1 MNPATD
7 IWRRAQLLRSAF
19 DEHKACMREVYAMAD
34 EILQSPEGT
43 PLEYAVAMGRIPRGF
58 YSLRKNLF
66 SVLFMSVYFMLDIA
80 EDRRALYGKLNHLFR
95 TWVTS
100 ADNLLD
106 GESKVVIP
114 LRMAGESRVMREVV
128 AVMAADRILNAT
140 LNDAVAEGVI
150 TEGESRALLFGS
162 LQVLLPSA
170 AQEAAEEAGVK
181 RRPDPEHVLSTIHRY
196 KTGLLFH
203 IPMLGPE
210 RIEAGISRR
219 RMAAAKDALMQFGL
233 GCQLLDD
240 VRDMG
245 RDLREQRH
253 NYALSLL
260 ARDFRDTYAACPR
273 ASAADRLYRRFPEV
287 AVPTA
292 KRGLAFMREGLRGLD
307 SLGLGI
313 ELAGADAIARAMFKV
328 LDLGDVEYA

>member
-1 MNPATD
+1 MNPISDT
-7 IWRRAQLLRSAF
+7 WRRAQLLRGAF
-19 DEHKACMREVYAMAD
+19 AEHKAAMRDVYAMAD
-34 EILQSPEGT
+34 EILQSPDGT
-43 PLEYAVAMGRIPRGF
+43 PSEYAVTMGCIPRGF

-66 SVLFMSVYFMLDIA
+66 SVLFMSVYFMLDIP

-95 TWVTS
+95 AWVTS

-106 GESKVVIP
+106 DESKVVIP
-114 LRMAGESRVMREVV
+114 IRMPGESRVMREVV
-128 AVMAADRILNAT
+128 AVMTADRILNAV
-140 LNDAVAEGVI
+140 LNDSVSDGVI
-150 TEGESRALLFGS
+150 TEEESRALLFGS

-170 AQEAAEEAGVK
+170 AQEATEEAGVLL
-181 RRPDPEHVLSTIHRY
+181 RPAPEHVFSTIHRY

-203 IPMLGPE
+203 IPLLGPE
-210 RIEAGISRR
+210 RIENGVSHD
-219 RMAAAKDALMQFGL
+219 RMEAAKDALMQFGL

-240 VRDMG
+240 VRDLG

-260 ARDFRDTYAACPR
+260 ARDFPDRYAACLR
-273 ASAADRLYRRFPEV
+273 GADRLYRRFPEV

-292 KRGLAFMREGLRGLD
+292 KRGLRCMREGLRGLD
-307 SLGLGI
+307 DLGLGI
-313 ELAGADAIARAMFKV
+313 EPAGADAIALAMFKV

>member
-1 MNPATD
+1 MTPIIDT
-7 IWRRAQLLRSAF
+7 WRRTQLMRSAF
-19 DEHKACMREVYAMAD
+19 AEHKAAMRDVYALAD
-34 EILQSPEGT
+34 EVLQSPDGT
-43 PLEYAVAMGRIPRGF
+43 PNEYAVAMGRIPRGF

-106 GESKVVIP
+106 NESKVVLPI
-114 LRMAGESRVMREVV
+114 RMPGESRIMREVV
-128 AVMAADRILNAT
+128 AVMTADRILNAV
-140 LNDAVAEGVI
+140 LNDAVWEGVI
-150 TEGESRALLFGS
+150 TQEESRALLFGS

-170 AQEAAEEAGVK
+170 AQEGAEEAGVLL
-181 RRPDPEHVLSTIHRY
+181 RPDPEHVCSTIHRY

-203 IPMLGPE
+203 IPLLGPE
-210 RIEAGISRR
+210 RIEAGISLS
-219 RMAAAKDALMQFGL
+219 RMGAAKEALMQFGL

-260 ARDFRDTYAACPR
+260 ARDFPAAYAACQQGEG
-273 ASAADRLYRRFPEV
+273 SDRLYHRFPEV

-292 KRGLAFMREGLRGLD
+292 KRGLRSMREGLSGLD
-307 SLGLGI
+307 ALGLGI
-313 ELAGADAIARAMFKV
+313 ELGGADAIALAMFRV
-328 LDLGDVEYA
+328 LDLGDIEYA